1 MHLIYHVYD
10 LGWSLFD
17 PELLPILFID
27 EIFQLIDK
35 TMDDLFVVSLD
46 EGNFVQ
52 KWAYHILACTVTLW
66 CLDWF
71 AITYTNIL

>member
-1 MHLIYHVYD
+1 MVLMHLIYHVYD
-10 LGWSLFD
+10 LGWPLFD

-35 TMDDLFVVSLD
+35 TMDDLFLVSFD

-52 KWAYHILACTVTLW
+52 K
-66 CLDWF
+66 
-71 AITYTNIL
+71 